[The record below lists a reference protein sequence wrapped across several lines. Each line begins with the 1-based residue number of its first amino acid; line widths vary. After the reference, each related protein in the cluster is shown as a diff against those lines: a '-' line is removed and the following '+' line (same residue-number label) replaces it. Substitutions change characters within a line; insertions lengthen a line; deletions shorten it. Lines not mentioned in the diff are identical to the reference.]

1 MLKTGK
7 NEKSRVQGALM
18 RALRSKR
25 GFSLENV
32 AADLSVPK
40 TTLFQMEKGT
50 RVVDETLFERFMERY
65 EISFDGDW
73 SRLEEAKRQ
82 IEQARDAIYTRN
94 REGVNEIQTG
104 NQTID
109 YGYFHRRLLD
119 FALDVPFYEKDKKAW
134 RERFEAIEQDYDVLE
149 ERELALF
156 YTVAGYDQI
165 WNTDGREARRL
176 LETGL
181 RLACQCGDRKVEAL
195 ALLWLGQWAI
205 GTCHPLEGLRLT
217 QKAKALFLEQN
228 QWNRAADAT
237 MQSVCFLCS
246 MRAYEEA
253 KRQLDQLEKTEGVS
267 WREVVNQRIWI
278 AFQQKEFAQGCA
290 LIEENRTKETLLD
303 GNFGLLPMGYFLL
316 GETRRAQEELSMLL
330 PIASDPWTKAGLT
343 LVEDLLRSR
352 RKNIHRTLKTLR
364 HQSEARRKRDVYRFL
379 LGCVIET
386 RTRTLDDKDVESL
399 RELVEWQREWMELE

>member
-205 GTCHPLEGLRLT
+205 GKIG
-217 QKAKALFLEQN
+217 
-228 QWNRAADAT
+228 RAH
-237 MQSVCFLCS
+237 V
-246 MRAYEEA
+246 
-253 KRQLDQLEKTEGVS
+253 
-267 WREVVNQRIWI
+267 
-278 AFQQKEFAQGCA
+278 
-290 LIEENRTKETLLD
+290 
-303 GNFGLLPMGYFLL
+303 
-316 GETRRAQEELSMLL
+316 
-330 PIASDPWTKAGLT
+330 
-343 LVEDLLRSR
+343 
-352 RKNIHRTLKTLR
+352 
-364 HQSEARRKRDVYRFL
+364 
-379 LGCVIET
+379 
-386 RTRTLDDKDVESL
+386 
-399 RELVEWQREWMELE
+399 